1 MGFPLQTF
9 SFSMEITTLDGG
21 STLHL
26 HGGEVWSLGPAAL
39 SHPLPLGLSAV
50 GRALACLFLPLP
62 HGFGVGFKAGFPRL
76 FQQEVPLGTAASALH
91 RRDKL
96 DLFGA
101 HRGEEEFYLVQNSN
115 IYCRKCAAGTYVA
128 EHCKEQNG
136 FSKCLPCRDNE
147 YIEYPNDL
155 PVCFVCRTCREDEVE
170 LSPCRATQNTRCACR
185 NGTFCSP
192 EHPCE
197 MCQKCQPR
205 CPKGEV
211 ELAPCTS
218 SSDRRCGPPT
228 TTIPSLSTSSIVI
241 ISVMVTG
248 LFVGLLCLWK
258 YCCCHSTGDR
268 RDLSGKPCNVMDHA
282 AQLVCVSLWLQDYLL
297 QRVIR
302 FRSRNLGNQDNRLN
316 EIFPQDPLLPS
327 TPGPVTPSA
336 PGAEVLVPGS
346 SQPTGKP
353 RKKLVPVEGAEPY
366 TRLQSSFYT
375 FAQKVP
381 HDHWK
386 RFGRALN
393 LLENDIALAE
403 KESGLEMLIEM
414 LKKWQEK
421 GTIDTSVNTLL
432 DTLHHI
438 SLGGVAED
446 IAFKL
451 VKEGSFQYEVS

>member
-1 MGFPLQTF
+1 MPCPGTFTEPCPGPRSPPGPPLSAPLRAVSRKMRSLLRCAPRRLCPLLLALLVLGT
-9 SFSMEITTLDGG
+9 
-21 STLHL
+21 
-26 HGGEVWSLGPAAL
+26 EVSLGM
-39 SHPLPLGLSAV
+39 
-50 GRALACLFLPLP
+50 
-62 HGFGVGFKAGFPRL
+62 
-76 FQQEVPLGTAASALH
+76 AASALH

-96 DLFGA
+96 DLTDAG
-101 HRGEEEFYLVQNSN
+101 RGEEEFYLVQSSN

-136 FSKCLPCRDNE
+136 FSKCLPCKDNE

-155 PVCFVCRTCREDEVE
+155 PVCFDCRTCREDEVE
-170 LSPCRATQNTRCACR
+170 LSPCRAVQDTQCACR

-197 MCQKCQPR
+197 MCQKCRPR

-228 TTIPSLSTSSIVI
+228 TSIPSLSTSSIAI
-241 ISVMVTG
+241 ISVTVIVV
-248 LFVGLLCLWK
+248 LVVLLCLWK
-258 YCCCHSTGDR
+258 YCCCRSTGDR
-268 RDLSGKPCNVMDHA
+268 RDLSSKPCSVM
-282 AQLVCVSLWLQDYLL
+282 DYLL
-297 QRVIR
+297 QRLIR
-302 FRSRNLGNQDNRLN
+302 VRSRNLGTQDNWLN
-316 EIFPQDPLLPS
+316 ERFSQDPVLS
-327 TPGPVTPSA
+327 RTPGAVTPSA
-336 PGAEVLVPGS
+336 PGAEGMVSGT

-366 TRLQSSFYT
+366 ARLRSSFYT

-403 KESGLEMLIEM
+403 KESGLEVLIEM

-432 DTLHHI
+432 DTLHQI

-446 IAFKL
+446 IAFEL